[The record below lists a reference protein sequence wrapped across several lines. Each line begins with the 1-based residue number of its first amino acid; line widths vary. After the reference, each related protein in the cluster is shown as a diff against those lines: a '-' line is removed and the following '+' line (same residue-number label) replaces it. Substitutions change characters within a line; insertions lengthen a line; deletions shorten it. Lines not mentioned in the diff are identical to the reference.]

1 MFKLVLLLSLVAL
14 GQSCTESGM
23 VLIDLDKPKSVILL
37 KPKYSTTSNCDLA
50 IIGEIDC
57 AIKVEIESEKSITL
71 EKGMVH
77 FKRNYEW
84 YEKGKRVTISSD
96 SCTNKS
102 NLTLEYKFG
111 SGYFRNK

>member
-1 MFKLVLLLSLVAL
+1 MMFKLVLLLSLVVL

-23 VLIDLDKPKSVILL
+23 VIIDLD